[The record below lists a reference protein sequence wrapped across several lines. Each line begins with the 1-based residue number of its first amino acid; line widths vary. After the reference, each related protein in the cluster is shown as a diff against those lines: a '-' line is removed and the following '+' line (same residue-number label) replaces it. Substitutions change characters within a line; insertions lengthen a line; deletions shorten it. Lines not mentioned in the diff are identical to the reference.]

1 MTPEHLVAFAS
12 AGTWLSGGN
21 ESHRDSITPS
31 TLSSPRMH
39 TVLDAIASLC
49 VRAGKGEVYA
59 VGLQLSEVDGSP
71 NGTIT
76 LTIAGNRGVPV
87 EVSKHLRAT
96 WMKLQDI
103 AKVYHKHYKD
113 QGAAYSINFA
123 NNSPPSKDAL
133 HDASEMLLRLK
144 LDFYQYGLQKFV
156 ARLDKHYDA
165 FMEFSKR
172 LKEYWLH
179 QPESNIDA
187 KNIFVWATD
196 CIEVIRLLVSGK
208 KMKDIDFNDLVR
220 LVDQLQRLVRSLVTS
235 HWQCL
240 ASWHGGVAG
249 SKPVPLIFMISTR
262 SLADMK

>member
-31 TLSSPRMH
+31 TLSSTRMH
-39 TVLDAIASLC
+39 TVLDAMASLC

-59 VGLQLSEVDGSP
+59 VGLQISEVDGGP

-133 HDASEMLLRLK
+133 HGASEMLLCLK
-144 LDFYQYGLQKFV
+144 LDVYRYSWRKFV
-156 ARLDKHYDA
+156 ARLDKHYGA
-165 FMEFSKR
+165 FMKFFER
-172 LKEYWLH
+172 LYEYWLH
-179 QPESNIDA
+179 QPESNTDA
-187 KNIFVWATD
+187 HTKFVKATS
-196 CIEVIRLLVSGK
+196 CIGAIRLLVSGK
-208 KMKDIDFNDLVR
+208 KMEDINFDDLIE
-220 LVDQLQRLVRSLVTS
+220 LVGDLQWLVPSLVKS
-235 HWQCL
+235 QCL
-240 ASWHGGVAG
+240 ASWSDGIAEC
-249 SKPVPLIFMISTR
+249 K
-262 SLADMK
+262 

>member
-12 AGTWLSGGN
+12 AGTWLSGGS
-21 ESHRDSITPS
+21 ESHHDGITPS
-31 TLSSPRMH
+31 TLSPTRMH
-39 TVLDAIASLC
+39 PVLDAMASLC
-49 VRAGKGEVYA
+49 VRVGKGEVYA
-59 VGLQLSEVDGSP
+59 IGLQLSEVDGGP

-113 QGAAYSINFA
+113 QGAAYSIIYA
-123 NNSPPSKDAL
+123 NDSPPSKDAL
-133 HDASEMLLRLK
+133 HDASEMLLHLK
-144 LDFYQYGLQKFV
+144 LDVYRYGLRKFV

-165 FMEFSKR
+165 FMEFFER
-172 LKEYWLH
+172 LYEYWLH
-179 QPESNIDA
+179 QPESNTDA
-187 KNIFVWATD
+187 HRKFLKATS
-196 CIEVIRLLVSGK
+196 CIGAIRLLVSGK

-220 LVDQLQRLVRSLVTS
+220 QVNRLQRLVRSLVTS

-240 ASWHGGVAG
+240 ASWHGG
-249 SKPVPLIFMISTR
+249 KPVPLIFTISTR